1 MVSQHI
7 IEGYGI
13 GHYYNSDVDSDR
25 KYQNRVNN
33 RERDGHSLQV
43 YLALEKRKYN
53 IKKPVSDQATSFN
66 ARQLPVIENERY
78 RKQTEN
84 NKYTNQITVL
94 KKDKANLE
102 FDNRTHKTTINKH
115 GYKISQTE
123 SEYDRQQ
130 TKSKDKSTIILPLKK
145 RETLGAKKY
154 YSLLM
159 FQNEEIKTET
169 YSQKNNLTTADRNYD
184 VHNSK
189 IPYYV
194 LVNQLLLYTYI
205 AIALYISYRVMRGM
219 IVDNIYG
226 KLIIILLISLYPIY
240 MFSLEIAIYDQ
251 YSLIKSMIRAEPYKP
266 IRI

>member
-1 MVSQHI
+1 MVQNI
-7 IEGYGI
+7 IEGYT
-13 GHYYNSDVDSDR
+13 Y
-25 KYQNRVNN
+25 
-33 RERDGHSLQV
+33 RE
-43 YLALEKRKYN
+43 
-53 IKKPVSDQATSFN
+53 VS
-66 ARQLPVIENERY
+66 PHVRY
-78 RKQTEN
+78 RNRRDNRYADRNRMYNDLNYETNRYNNYKNTERIEIPWMN
-84 NKYTNQITVL
+84 SQITTLTNRSYAVRSET
-94 KKDKANLE
+94 DKLNSEISNLNTQNTNLE